1 MLAGGAYLWM
11 KHQENKSVLSKGADT
26 WERNKHDALSR
37 APGTSPFDSAKESAK
52 STYYDAKKQAQ

>member
-1 MLAGGAYLWM
+1 M
-11 KHQENKSVLSKGADT
+11 KHQENKSVLAKGADT

-52 STYYDAKKQAQ
+52 STYYDA